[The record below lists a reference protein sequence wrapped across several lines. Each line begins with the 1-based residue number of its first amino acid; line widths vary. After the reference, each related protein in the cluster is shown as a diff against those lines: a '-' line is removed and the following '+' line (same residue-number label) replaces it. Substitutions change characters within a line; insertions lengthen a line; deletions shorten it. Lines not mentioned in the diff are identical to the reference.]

1 MSIFYLSFLNIY
13 DFNIAYHRIT
23 TENDNNRTRFSTMTA
38 MTTIAFVYGSTFRRK
53 IRREAFVQSVLGDY
67 RETYQCPVYI
77 RGSELSKRYPAK
89 PIDGRSTPGLF
100 QKKERHWLLN

>member
-23 TENDNNRTRFSTMTA
+23 TENDNNRAHFSTMTA

-53 IRREAFVQSVLGDY
+53 SAGKRLCRACLATTGKLISVQYIFVDQNYLRDIQPNRLMAVQH
-67 RETYQCPVYI
+67 EVF
-77 RGSELSKRYPAK
+77 SKRKNVIGY
-89 PIDGRSTPGLF
+89 
-100 QKKERHWLLN
+100 

>member
-23 TENDNNRTRFSTMTA
+23 TINDNNRTRFSTMTA

-53 IRREAFVQSVLGDY
+53 SSREAFVQSVPGDY

-77 RGSELSKRYPAK
+77 LVDQNYLRDIQPNRLMAVQPQVFSKRKNVIGY
-89 PIDGRSTPGLF
+89 
-100 QKKERHWLLN
+100 